1 VRGQRPGPGGGRPAE
16 AGGSLGALALSPPAE
31 VAVRYRGLVAQAR
44 EVLRRVVRVRDAVAQ
59 VGELRALLRDGRP
72 AGLPGGERLDWAV
85 ALGLAALSD
94 PGEPPSGVV
103 PPGDA
108 GDAIV
113 RVPTAPE
120 ARCGP
125 GTRTSTPPG

>member
-1 VRGQRPGPGGGRPAE
+1 
-16 AGGSLGALALSPPAE
+16 
-31 VAVRYRGLVAQAR
+31 VRYRGLVAQAR
-44 EVLRRVVRVRDAVAQ
+44 ELLRRVVRVRDAVAQ